1 MKKTI
6 IASIMMLSTGL
17 FTFAQD
23 LAPNSVK
30 LKIKSSNGVFQY
42 SYLPELSG
50 YTEYES
56 YSVTLIDVD
65 GKEYKTRTNIGLKP
79 DVSFAMYYLENLRHD
94 VSDGDFHINMTR
106 TNASIEKLTKKEYSA
121 NTENS
126 PKRFGFTIEHKDE
139 YTISI
144 IDAKGGKG
152 VIYDTTLTVYGKSLF
167 PKDYNEKIHF
177 NNEGLA
183 LKGLDEFIYN
193 SGKKDFDIKTSADL
207 INKHNSDK
215 PQDPQFVKVALYAVV
230 NNGIKEELRGV
241 ISQGWLFKKFV
252 IFDVKTKEG
261 AYEKINEA
269 NELVN
274 EGLKLMKQNWKDEI
288 VTNFHDEKVFKLMD
302 QAYLIYDKFRD
313 DKYATAVEEDSQDLF
328 KIGMEINTFFT
339 AIATSRYDEA
349 RNILKNIERFMEGIS
364 GTNLSRTEIRDV
376 EYSISTLVPILE
388 REERLFEIHKELYNF
403 YK

>member
-6 IASIMMLSTGL
+6 IASIMMLSLGF
-17 FTFAQD
+17 FTFSQD

-42 SYLPELSG
+42 SYLPDLSG
-50 YTEYES
+50 YTEYEN
-56 YSVTLIDVD
+56 YSVTLLDVN
-65 GKEYKTRTNIGLKP
+65 GKEYTTRTNIGLKP
-79 DVSFAMYYLENLRHD
+79 DVSFAMYYLENLRHV
-94 VSDGDFHINMTR
+94 VSEGDFHINMTR
-106 TNASIEKLTKKEYSA
+106 TNASIEKLTKKEYSS

-126 PKRFGFTIEHKDE
+126 TKRFGFTIEHKDE

-152 VIYDTTLTVYGKSLF
+152 VIYDTTITVLGKSLF
-167 PKDYNEKIHF
+167 PKDYNEKVHF

-193 SGKKDFDIKTSADL
+193 SGSKDFDIKTSADL

-215 PQDPQFVKVALYAVV
+215 PQDPQFIKVALSTVI
-230 NNGIKEELRGV
+230 NNGVKDELRGL
-241 ISQGWLFKKFV
+241 ISQGWLFQKFV
-252 IFDVKTKEG
+252 IFDVKTKEE

-269 NELVN
+269 NDLVN

-302 QAYLIYDKFRD
+302 QAYLIYAKYRD
-313 DKYATAVEEDSQDLF
+313 DKYTKAVEEDSQDLF

-349 RNILKNIERFMEGIS
+349 NDILKDIEIFMEGIS
-364 GTNLSRTEIRDV
+364 GTNLKRTEIRDV
-376 EYSISTLVPILE
+376 EYSISTLIPILE
-388 REERLFEIHKELYNF
+388 REQRLFEKHKDLYNF